1 VPKWWDATNDEA
13 GEGARLI
20 RRCTSNVF
28 TCRKVECGTERAQV
42 NAIRTRDKGED
53 ATHARLTL
61 NGKDEALD
69 DLPNL
74 DAEGGRRLCGGG
86 GALRHGARLHRDPH
100 GVARRHHSLRECTT
114 LR

>member
-1 VPKWWDATNDEA
+1 VAERGNAANDEA
-13 GEGARLI
+13 GECARLI

-28 TCRKVECGTERAQV
+28 SCLKVECGTECVEV
-42 NAIRTRDKGED
+42 NAIRTRDEGEN
-53 ATHARLTL
+53 ATHTRLAL

-69 DLPNL
+69 DLANL
-74 DAEGGRRLCGGG
+74 DAEGGRRLCGGCCG
-86 GALRHGARLHRDPH
+86 LCHGARLHRDPH

>member
-20 RRCTSNVF
+20 CRCTSNVF
-28 TCRKVECGTERAQV
+28 SCLKVECGAECVEV
-42 NAIRTRDKGED
+42 NAIRTRDESED
-53 ATHARLTL
+53 TTHSRPTL
-61 NGKDEALD
+61 NGKDETLD
-69 DLPNL
+69 DLANL
-74 DAEGGRRLCGGG
+74 DAEGGRRLCGGCCG
-86 GALRHGARLHRDPH
+86 LCHGARLHRDPH